1 MTGPAAR
8 AGAGSGRGRA
18 DVGHQ
23 DLPRTD
29 RVPHPRR
36 AMLHGLRPAF
46 HAGVGAW
53 WNLELAGSESFPTHG
68 PVVVVANHIGFI
80 DGPLLAILSPRPV
93 HALTK
98 QEMFKG
104 PMSTFLTGAGQIPLR
119 RTNADP
125 NAVRLALKVVRDGGV
140 VGVFP
145 EGTRGGG
152 ELDHLRGGAAYLALA
167 TGATVQPVIFLGTR
181 LAGGSHSSL
190 PPRGSRLAMTFG
202 APLEFDGHT
211 WPRRKDEVAAATD
224 RIGAALR
231 ETLAEAELRTG
242 MSLPGPIPR
251 RNRPHD

>member
-1 MTGPAAR
+1 MTG
-8 AGAGSGRGRA
+8 AGLDPCQGPDAGRA
-18 DVGHQ
+18 VIGHR
-23 DLPRTD
+23 DLPRTLGI
-29 RVPHPRR
+29 PHPRR

-46 HAGVGAW
+46 RAAMGAW
-53 WNLELAGSESFPTHG
+53 WHLDMAGGENFPTHG

-80 DGPLLAILSPRPV
+80 DGPLMAIVSPRPV

-98 QEMFKG
+98 QEMFTG
-104 PMSTFLTGAGQIPLR
+104 PMSGFLKGAGQIPLQR
-119 RTNADP
+119 FNADP
-125 NAVRLALKVVRDGGV
+125 NAVRLALKVLRDRGV

-152 ELDHLRGGAAYLALA
+152 ELEHLRGGAAYLALA

-181 LAGGSHSSL
+181 LPGGSHSSL
-190 PPRGSRLAMTFG
+190 PPRGSRLTMTFG
-202 APLEFDGHT
+202 RPLEFDGHT

-231 ETLAEAELRTG
+231 ETLAQAELRTG